1 MNKVILLGRLTKDP
15 EMRYTTTGKAICS
28 ITVAVNRRYS
38 KDAEQKADFIP
49 CQAWEKLAE
58 IIGNNLVK
66 GSQLLLE
73 GRLQIRSY
81 DGQDGKKRYVTEVII
96 SDVEFVGKKSDGKS
110 SQNDAGGFGGQE
122 SNEDI
127 PF

>member
-1 MNKVILLGRLTKDP
+1 MNKVILLGRLTKGP
-15 EMRYTTTGKAICS
+15 EMRDTTTGKAICS

-122 SNEDI
+122 SDEDI

>member
-1 MNKVILLGRLTKDP
+1 MGRLTKDP
-15 EMRYTTTGKAICS
+15 EMRYTTTGKAACS
-28 ITVAVNRRYS
+28 ITVAVNRRYN

-96 SDVEFVGKKSDGKS
+96 SDVEFCGTKADHTKKNEDV
-110 SQNDAGGFGGQE
+110 GGFGGE
-122 SNEDI
+122 PVNGDDI

>member
-1 MNKVILLGRLTKDP
+1 MGRLTKDP
-15 EMRYTTTGKAICS
+15 EMRYTTTGKVICS

-66 GSQLLLE
+66 GSPLLLE

-96 SDVEFVGKKSDGKS
+96 SDVEFVGKKSDGKT
-110 SQNDAGGFGGQE
+110 SQNDAGGFSGQV
-122 SNEDI
+122 SDEDI

>member
-38 KDAEQKADFIP
+38 KDAKQKADFIP

-81 DGQDGKKRYVTEVII
+81 DGQDEKKRYVTEVII

-122 SNEDI
+122 SDEDI

>member
-1 MNKVILLGRLTKDP
+1 
-15 EMRYTTTGKAICS
+15 MRYTTTGKAICS

-73 GRLQIRSY
+73 GRLQIRNY

-96 SDVEFVGKKSDGKS
+96 SDVEFCGSKVTK
-110 SQNDAGGFGGQE
+110 QENTGGFGGE
-122 SNEDI
+122 PVDADDI

>member
-1 MNKVILLGRLTKDP
+1 MNKVMLCGRLTKDP

-58 IIGNNLVK
+58 IIGNNLAK

-96 SDVEFVGKKSDGKS
+96 SDVEFVGKKSEVKT
-110 SQNDAGGFGGQE
+110 SQNDIGGFGGQE

>member
-1 MNKVILLGRLTKDP
+1 MGRLTKDP

-81 DGQDGKKRYVTEVII
+81 DGQDGKKRYITEVII

-110 SQNDAGGFGGQE
+110 SQNDAGGFGGQV
-122 SNEDI
+122 SDEDI